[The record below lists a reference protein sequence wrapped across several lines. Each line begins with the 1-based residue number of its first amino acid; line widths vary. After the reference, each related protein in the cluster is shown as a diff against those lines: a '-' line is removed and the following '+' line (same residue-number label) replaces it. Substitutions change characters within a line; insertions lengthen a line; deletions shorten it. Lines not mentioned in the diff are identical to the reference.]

1 MSVGIERAFLRGAR
15 FSVCAALVGSVLV
28 FHTATADAFGLP
40 KLVVVWVATLAAVV
54 LWALG
59 SRARGRWMPW
69 GRFGSAVAVLVGVCA
84 VATLT
89 SVSRLES
96 LVGSYERYGGL
107 LSLALFAVLA
117 LVIVGIDSEAPA
129 DGLRALAWSVVVA
142 AAVLSLY
149 VVLQTLGVDFVD
161 WREPSGRPVKFQGGT
176 MGNSDFAGGFLGIAA
191 PFFVWLV
198 LTAPRRLGWL
208 ALAGGGL
215 LLDLGALVLT
225 RSRGGVLAAGVG
237 VLAVAL
243 LLRSLLPRLVRS
255 LFWPAVGLGVAAV
268 LAVLL
273 VPGFARVSG
282 LNRTDL
288 LRTES
293 LEVRGREWATATKVF
308 MDRPVLGTGPDTFE
322 YRFPRHRSTEDAI
335 HLGNQIADK
344 PHNVLLE
351 RAADTGVLGLAA
363 YLTVVVTALVFAWRR
378 LRELEPSSPS
388 PSPSSERALLAVFTA
403 GVLAYLAQ
411 AFVSIDVVP
420 LALTGWLLLGAVAAL
435 ADPASVARRED
446 LAASKKAKARPARR
460 PRPFAFSTTL
470 LAGLA
475 ALGLAAVVLNPVR
488 ADADAAAAQRS
499 ENRLT
504 SASSWQRAIDR
515 NPVQLAYRMGA
526 AFATEALGAESEQ
539 VSQRASFLQA
549 SLDHYAEARRMA
561 PEHLF
566 AFLGTARTMTLFA
579 QGVDRSKFAEADE
592 WWKKTI
598 ALDPRNGELWHH
610 HALMI
615 NSWANAQN
623 GDPALRRKALEQLEY
638 ALTLKPGD
646 PGIIEALAKLRAA
659 EQAQA
664 QGAESGGG
672 Q

>member
-15 FSVCAALVGSVLV
+15 FAVCGALVGSVLV

-40 KLVVVWVATLAAVV
+40 KLAVVWVAALAAVV

-59 SRARGRWMPW
+59 SRARGRWLPW
-69 GRFGSAVAVLVGVCA
+69 GRFTTAVTVVVGVSA
-84 VATLT
+84 LATLL

-96 LVGSYERYGGL
+96 LIGSYERYGGL
-107 LSLALFAVLA
+107 LSLVLFAVLG
-117 LVIVGIDSEAPA
+117 VVVVGVAAEAPEEA
-129 DGLRALAWSVVVA
+129 LRPLAWSVVGA
-142 AAVLSLY
+142 AAVLALY

-161 WREPSGRPVKFQGGT
+161 WREPSGRAVKFQGGT

-191 PFFVWLV
+191 PFFVWLL
-198 LTAPRRLGWL
+198 LTAPRRVPWLGL
-208 ALAGGGL
+208 AAAGLA
-215 LLDLGALVLT
+215 LDLGALVLT

-237 VLAVAL
+237 GLAAAV
-243 LLRSLLPRLVRS
+243 LLRDRLPRFVRRA
-255 LFWPAVGLGVAAV
+255 FWPAVGLGVAGV
-268 LAVLL
+268 VAVLL
-273 VPGFARVSG
+273 VPGFAKASG

-308 MDRPVLGTGPDTFE
+308 LDRPVLGTGPDTFE
-322 YRFPRHRSTEDAI
+322 YRFPRHRTREDAI

-351 RAADTGVLGLAA
+351 RAADTGVLGLGA
-363 YLTVVVTALVFAWRR
+363 YLVLLGTVLAFAWRR
-378 LRELEPSSPS
+378 LRELSAGST
-388 PSPSSERALLAVFTA
+388 ERMLLAVFTA
-403 GVLAYLAQ
+403 GFLAYLAQ

-420 LALTGWLLLGAVAAL
+420 LALTGWLFLAAVAAF
-435 ADPASVARRED
+435 ADPACVERRED
-446 LAASKKAKARPARR
+446 LAARKKAKARPARR
-460 PRPFAFSTTL
+460 PRPFAFSTTV
-470 LAGLA
+470 LAGLG
-475 ALGLAAVVLNPVR
+475 ALGLAFAAVNPLQ
-488 ADADAAAAQRS
+488 ADVNAATAQRS

-504 SASSWQRAIDR
+504 AASMWQQAIAQNRA
-515 NPVQLAYRMGA
+515 QLAYRMGA
-526 AFATEALGAESEQ
+526 AFADEALGAESED
-539 VSQRASFLQA
+539 VSQRATFLNA
-549 SLDHYAEARRMA
+549 ALDHYAEARRMA

-566 AFLGTARTMTLFA
+566 AYLGTARTMTLVA
-579 QGVDRSKFAEADE
+579 QGVDRSKFGEADE

-623 GDPALRRKALEQLEY
+623 GDVALRRRAFEQLEY

-646 PGIIEALAKLRAA
+646 PGIIEALAKVGDALRG
-659 EQAQA
+659 QG
-664 QGAESGGG
+664 QGAEAGSG

>member
-15 FSVCAALVGSVLV
+15 FSVCGALVGSVLV
-28 FHTATADAFGLP
+28 FNTTTADAFGLP
-40 KLVVVWVATLAAVV
+40 KLVVVWVAALAAVV
-54 LWALG
+54 LWVLG

-69 GRFGSAVAVLVGVCA
+69 GRFASAVAVLVGVSG

-96 LVGSYERYGGL
+96 LIGSYERYGGL
-107 LSLALFAVLA
+107 LSLVLFAVLA
-117 LVIVGIDSEAPA
+117 LMIVGVDGEAPG
-129 DGLRALAWSVVVA
+129 DGLRWLAWSVVG
-142 AAVLSLY
+142 AAVVLSAY
-149 VVLQTLGVDFVD
+149 VVLQALGVDFVD
-161 WREPSGRPVKFQGGT
+161 WREASGRAVKFQGGT

-198 LTAPRRLGWL
+198 LTVPRRLSWL

-215 LLDLGALVLT
+215 LLDVGALVLT

-237 VLAVAL
+237 GLAVAL
-243 LLRSLLPRLVRS
+243 LLRSFLPRLVRR
-255 LFWPAVGLGVAAV
+255 LFWPAAGLGAAAV

-308 MDRPVLGTGPDTFE
+308 LDRPVLGTGPDTFE

-363 YLTVVVTALVFAWRR
+363 YLVVVVTALAFAWRR
-378 LRELEPSSPS
+378 LRELEAA
-388 PSPSSERALLAVFTA
+388 SSERVLLAVFTA
-403 GVLAYLAQ
+403 GALAYLAQ

-435 ADPASVARRED
+435 ADPACLLRRDD
-446 LAASKKAKARPARR
+446 LAAQKKAKARPARR

-470 LAGLA
+470 LAGLG

-488 ADADAAAAQRS
+488 ADADAAVAQRS

-504 SASSWQRAIDR
+504 SASAWQRAIDR
-515 NPVQLAYRMGA
+515 NPAQLAYRMGG
-526 AFATEALGAESEQ
+526 AFAAEALGAESEQ
-539 VSQRASFLQA
+539 ASQRASFLQA
-549 SLDHYAEARRMA
+549 ALDHYAEARKMA

-566 AFLGTARTMTLFA
+566 AFLGTARTTTLYA
-579 QGVDRSKFAEADE
+579 QGVDPSKFPEADS

-615 NSWANAQN
+615 NSWANVQN
-623 GDPALRRKALEQLEY
+623 GDVALRRRAFEQLEY

-646 PGIIEALAKLRAA
+646 PGIIEALAKIGEALRA
-659 EQAQA
+659 EGQSAQP
-664 QGAESGGG
+664 GAGG
-672 Q
+672 